1 MAFRLKEVVFR
12 VRCREEGCP
21 FTSDFAVKENI
32 MGGTQEDVDS
42 EALKIA
48 RDQAM
53 TKHDAIYG
61 RRHTMLHP
69 EVHKVAGSYE
79 QIGGLSSPAAPSG
92 RDRTAHTQS
101 FSRGEKI
108 VAKGERA
115 TTVCEVVR
123 GSAVNEARPGIV
135 YRPGATF
142 GAAALFEHKRRM
154 ASIVAAE
161 DGTQVAF
168 YDMRDLAKS
177 DPAKAH
183 ELYNEAMED
192 IFNVLAWLEGY
203 AASLEKKIE
212 KLRAEKK
219 PVKAVARAKTAAKKP
234 VARKASKKAAP
245 KKPAGKKAP
254 SRKAPPKKAAKKRAA
269 SKKPA
274 RKKSRRR

>member
-61 RRHTMLHP
+61 RRHTLLHP

-79 QIGGLSSPAAPSG
+79 QIGGLSSPAAPSS
-92 RDRTAHTQS
+92 RDRAGRTQS
-101 FSRGEKI
+101 FARGEMI
-108 VAKGERA
+108 VTKGERA

-123 GSAVNEARPGIV
+123 GSAVNEGRPGIF

-142 GAAALFEHKRRM
+142 GAAALFEHKKRM

-161 DGTQVAF
+161 DGTLVAF
-168 YDMRDLAKS
+168 YDMRELARS
-177 DPAKAH
+177 DPAKAN

-219 PVKAVARAKTAAKKP
+219 PAGKKAAAKKP
-234 VARKASKKAAP
+234 AKKRAVP
-245 KKPAGKKAP
+245 KNPAGKKA
-254 SRKAPPKKAAKKRAA
+254 
-269 SKKPA
+269 
-274 RKKSRRR
+274 RRR

>member
-21 FTSDFAVKENI
+21 FTNDFAVKENI

-61 RRHTMLHP
+61 RNHTMLHP

-79 QIGGLSSPAAPSG
+79 QIGGISSPAAPSG
-92 RDRTAHTQS
+92 RDRTARTQS

-108 VAKGERA
+108 VAKGEHA

-123 GSAVNEARPGIV
+123 GSAVNEARPAVV

-142 GAAALFEHKRRM
+142 GAAALFEHKKRM

-161 DGTQVAF
+161 DGTHVAF

-177 DPAKAH
+177 DPAKAN

-219 PVKAVARAKTAAKKP
+219 PSKASAPRKTAVKKP
-234 VARKASKKAAP
+234 AVRKASKKAAP
-245 KKPAGKKAP
+245 
-254 SRKAPPKKAAKKRAA
+254 RKAPPRKAAPKKAAKKRPA
-269 SKKPA
+269 SKKPS
-274 RKKSRRR
+274 RKKARRG